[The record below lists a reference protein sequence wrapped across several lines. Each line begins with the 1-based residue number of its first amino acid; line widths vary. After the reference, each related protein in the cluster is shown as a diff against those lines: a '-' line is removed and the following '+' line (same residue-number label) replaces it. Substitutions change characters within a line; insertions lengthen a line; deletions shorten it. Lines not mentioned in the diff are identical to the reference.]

1 VVGKKGEKRNETK
14 PNQTPTLFLHGGERG
29 RQINAGVIHKTLYAS
44 HQHTIHSWNLTF
56 FCKKPTSASIGQEAV
71 SRAIGRS

>member
-29 RQINAGVIHKTLYAS
+29 RQINAGVIHNPFMPPTNI
-44 HQHTIHSWNLTF
+44 QLTVG
-56 FCKKPTSASIGQEAV
+56 I
-71 SRAIGRS
+71 